1 MAANLLEI
9 QRKACLQ
16 LLHIHLEIVRL
27 AQLLQLFDDKHGV
40 VLVGGHQQV
49 VICQSHQ
56 AVQLVLGWSLQEMES
71 IFFQISIVEA
81 AENVTQTQALRDSF
95 ELLVL
100 LLVEGDVVVLS
111 DVANG

>member
-1 MAANLLEI
+1 
-9 QRKACLQ
+9 
-16 LLHIHLEIVRL
+16 
-27 AQLLQLFDDKHGV
+27 
-40 VLVGGHQQV
+40 
-49 VICQSHQ
+49 
-56 AVQLVLGWSLQEMES
+56 MES

-111 DVANG
+111 DIANG